1 MQELNIMLLSSSVN
15 TPFILAPAV
24 RCILKMH
31 LSHVPSVLRNHEGGD
46 DVAVISDL
54 LNLPFHFLG
63 GSSPPHVLPAFAPHL
78 FLCPLKSL
86 SGHPLWNDCLSCLSF
101 HKLRCW
107 YPGTGVGL
115 SNAAEDSDTNV
126 VGSVKGGTGRV
137 QKAPVRAPY
146 LSLVVLHG

>member
-1 MQELNIMLLSSSVN
+1 MLLSSSVN

-31 LSHVPSVLRNHEGGD
+31 LSHVPSVLRNHQWGD
-46 DVAVISDL
+46 DVTVLSDL

-63 GSSPPHVLPAFAPHL
+63 GSPPHILPVFVPHL

-86 SGHPLWNDCLSCLSF
+86 SGHPLWNDCLSFLSF

-107 YPGTGVGL
+107 YSGTGVGL
-115 SNAAEDSDTNV
+115 SNAADEGDTNV
-126 VGSVKGGTGRV
+126 VGSVEGGTGRV